1 MRKRQKTVFSIL
13 LISLLW
19 MATLSNAS
27 ELEDEIDNLI
37 LHIQDAFNSKNIES
51 YIGFFHANIRDVE
64 KTKIISK
71 IEDFQMERVAI
82 SKVLSRLINENQINL
97 HLRVKYDNAFSV
109 IIELWQLKL
118 VRIDGNWMVNIKEE
132 AGDIQTLYKISIPSG
147 RMERAKSVEINHI
160 DIQLVFNDAAVFYD
174 NLPNRDTAL
183 LIVGKGDLRFAP
195 SLEREQHQL
204 ELIYGKPVL
213 TDDLKYIYIRCSNS
227 FFKDNI
233 SITMPDDDAAPV
245 TQSEQNKAYSLFV
258 KHYSRS
264 FTIESSLNSERLSFL
279 PQGDEVVLEFEGQK
293 IGIYTYIYSP
303 FAEEEISF
311 FQWNEQRIVNL
322 YSPQTDDEKQQLFI
336 SIGQKFDITHYDIE
350 INYRPSDYYFSG
362 KAKVAVES
370 ELGNFN
376 MLKFKINS
384 ELQILRINDEDE
396 QQLFYTS
403 DKLRQTLYVYLPPS
417 LGKRNTALIEIYYR
431 GKVKPNT
438 AVTEMLRG
446 SQDKESFFM
455 IPISYETFM
464 YTQSSYWYPSP
475 ADDDYFTAKVRIT
488 IPPGYSLVANGVLVE
503 KSELVGLEGIQD
515 VEHVG
520 SPVFVF
526 ESKKPVKYL
535 SFIVGKL
542 SKVTEDSSGLPLQ
555 YFQASNVRGQPWDY
569 LEEAKR
575 ILTLY
580 ESWFGSYP
588 YENFSIVHRL
598 WPQIGGHSPPSFV
611 VLNDMLRVSQGY
623 RRTLSNSPVDLSRW
637 REYFLAHEIAHQ
649 WWGHGVTWDSYH
661 DQWLSEG
668 LAQFAS
674 VLYLKEKHGERAYSA
689 ILRKFSSWT
698 KRMTNWGAI
707 TMGSRISYF
716 NYEAF
721 QSIVYD
727 KTTLVLFL
735 LKDYLGQDVFFR
747 ALKEFFIQKRF
758 SQAKT
763 GDFIRIFEKVSGKDL
778 KSFFENW
785 FNSYLLP
792 EVSVT
797 HSLEKTGEQYQLKFT
812 IVQPENLFVFPLWIE
827 WKEGGEKK
835 RKRLLIE
842 KSIQDFSFSTS
853 EKPKNIVINP
863 DEAVPGVF
871 R

>member
-1 MRKRQKTVFSIL
+1 MKKRQKTVFSLL
-13 LISLLW
+13 LICLLW
-19 MATLSNAS
+19 MAVLSNAS

-37 LHIQDAFNSKNIES
+37 LQIQDAFNSKNIES
-51 YIGFFHANIRDVE
+51 YLSFFHANIKDIE
-64 KTKIISK
+64 KTKFICR
-71 IEDFQMERVAI
+71 IEDFQMERIAI
-82 SKVLSRLINENQINL
+82 HNVLLQLISENQINL
-97 HLRVKYDNAFSV
+97 HLRVKYDNAFSI
-109 IIELWQLKL
+109 IIELWRLKL
-118 VRIDGNWMVNIKEE
+118 VKIDGGWLVNFKEV

-147 RMERAKSVEINHI
+147 RMERAKFVEINHI
-160 DIQLVFNDAAVFYD
+160 DIQIVFNDAAVFYD
-174 NLPNRDTAL
+174 NLPNRETAL
-183 LIVGKGDLRFAP
+183 LIVGKGDLRFTP

-204 ELIYGKPVL
+204 ELVYGKPVL
-213 TDDLKYIYIRCSNS
+213 KDDLKYIYIRCSDS
-227 FFKDNI
+227 FFKENI
-233 SITMPDDDAAPV
+233 SITQPDDNAAAI
-245 TQSEQNKAYSLFV
+245 TQSERRKAYSLFV

-264 FTIESSLNSERLSFL
+264 FTIEDSLNNERLSFL

-293 IGIYTYIYSP
+293 IGIYTYAYSP

-311 FQWNEQRIVNL
+311 YQWDEQRIVNL

-336 SIGQKFDITHYDIE
+336 SIGQKFNVTHYDIE
-350 INYRPSDYYFSG
+350 INYRPLDSYFSG

-370 ELGNFN
+370 ELGTFN

-384 ELQILRINDEDE
+384 ELQILRIQDEE
-396 QQLFYTS
+396 KQQLFYTL

-417 LGKRNTALIEIYYR
+417 LGNRDTALVEIYYR
-431 GKVKPNT
+431 GKVVPIMPL
-438 AVTEMLRG
+438 TEMRQG
-446 SQDKESFFM
+446 SQDFV
-455 IPISYETFM
+455 IPIGYETYL

-475 ADDDYFTAKVRIT
+475 AEDDYFTAKISIT
-488 IPPGYSLVANGVLVE
+488 IPPGYSLVATGVLVE
-503 KSELVGLEGIQD
+503 KSKLMGLEGIRD

-542 SKVTEDSSGLPLQ
+542 SKLAEDSNPFPLQ
-555 YFQASNVRGQPWDY
+555 YYQALNVRGWPWDY
-569 LEEAKR
+569 LEETKK
-575 ILTLY
+575 ILALY
-580 ESWFGSYP
+580 VSWFGSYP
-588 YENFSIVHRL
+588 FESFSIVHRL
-598 WPQIGGHSPPSFV
+598 WPQIGGFSAPSFV
-611 VLNDMLRVSQGY
+611 VLNDMLQMSQEY
-623 RRTLSNSPVDLSRW
+623 RRSLINSPVALSRW
-637 REYFLAHEIAHQ
+637 REYFMAHEIAHQ
-649 WWGHGVTWDSYH
+649 WWGQGVTWNSYH
-661 DQWLSEG
+661 DLWLSEG

-674 VLYLKEKHGERAYSA
+674 VLYLKEKYGEKAYSA

-763 GDFIRIFEKVSGKDL
+763 SDFIRIFEKISGRDL
-778 KSFFENW
+778 RPFFENW

-797 HSLEKTGEQYQLKFT
+797 HSLEKTGKQYKLKFT
-812 IVQPENLFVFPLWIE
+812 IVQSKKLFVFPLWIE

-853 EKPKNIVINP
+853 KKPKNIVINP
-863 DEAVPGVF
+863 DEAVPGIF

>member
-1 MRKRQKTVFSIL
+1 MRKRKKTVFSLLVIL
-13 LISLLW
+13 LLW
-19 MATLSNAS
+19 MGTLSSAS
-27 ELEDEIDNLI
+27 ELKDDIDNLI
-37 LHIQDAFNSKNIES
+37 LQIQDAFNSNNIES
-51 YIGFFHANIRDVE
+51 YLGFFHPNIMDIE
-64 KTKIISK
+64 KTKFISK
-71 IEDFQMERVAI
+71 MEDFQMERIAI
-82 SKVLSRLINENQINL
+82 HKVLLQLINENQINL
-97 HLRVKYDNAFSV
+97 FLRVKYDNVFSV
-109 IIELWQLKL
+109 IIEFWRLRFVK
-118 VRIDGNWMVNIKEE
+118 IDGDWLVNFKET
-132 AGDIQTLYKISIPSG
+132 AGDIQTLHKISIPSG

-174 NLPNRDTAL
+174 NLPNRDTAV
-183 LIVGKGDLRFAP
+183 LIVGKGNLRFTP
-195 SLEREQHQL
+195 SLERERHQL
-204 ELIYGKPVL
+204 ELVYGQSFL
-213 TDDLKYIYIRCSNS
+213 TDDLKYVYIRCSDS

-233 SITMPDDDAAPV
+233 SITQPDGNAAPI
-245 TQSEQNKAYSLFV
+245 TRSEQNKAYSLFV
-258 KHYSRS
+258 KHYFRS
-264 FTIESSLNSERLSFL
+264 FTIEDSLNNERLSFL

-311 FQWNEQRIVNL
+311 YQWEEQRIVNL
-322 YSPQTDDEKQQLFI
+322 YSPRTDDEKQQLFI
-336 SIGQKFDITHYDIE
+336 SIGQKFNVTHYDIE
-350 INYRPSDYYFSG
+350 ISYRPLDYYFSG
-362 KAKVAVES
+362 KAKVTVES
-370 ELGNFN
+370 ELGTFN

-384 ELQILRINDEDE
+384 ELQILRINDEE
-396 QQLFYTS
+396 KQELFYTA

-417 LGKRNTALIEIYYR
+417 LGKRDTALIEIYYR
-431 GKVKPNT
+431 GKVEPHMPLP
-438 AVTEMLRG
+438 EMDRG
-446 SQDKESFFM
+446 SQDKETYFM
-455 IPISYETFM
+455 IPISYETYL

-475 ADDDYFTAKVRIT
+475 ADDDYFTAKVSFT

-503 KSELVGLEGIQD
+503 KFKLMGLEGIQD

-535 SFIVGKL
+535 FFIAGKL
-542 SKVTEDSSGLPLQ
+542 SKITEDSSGLPLQ
-555 YFQASNVRGQPWDY
+555 YFQASNVRGQPWNY
-569 LEEAKR
+569 LEEAKK
-575 ILTLY
+575 ILSLY
-580 ESWFGSYP
+580 ESRFGSYP
-588 YENFSIVHRL
+588 YKNFSIVHRL
-598 WPQIGGHSPPSFV
+598 WPQIGGHSSPSFV
-611 VLNDMLRVSQGY
+611 VINDMLRISQGY
-623 RRTLSNSPVDLSRW
+623 RRALSHSPVDLSRW

-649 WWGHGVTWDSYH
+649 WWGHGVTWASYH

-674 VLYLKEKHGERAYSA
+674 VLYLKEKYGERAYSA

-698 KRMTNWGAI
+698 KKMTNWGAI

-716 NYEAF
+716 NYAAF

-758 SQAKT
+758 SLAKT
-763 GDFIRIFEKVSGKDL
+763 GDFIRIFEKVSGRNL

-785 FNSYLLP
+785 FNSHLLP

-812 IVQPENLFVFPLWIE
+812 IVQPEKLFVFPLWIE

-842 KSIQDFSFSTS
+842 KSIQNFSFSTMG
-853 EKPKNIVINP
+853 KPKNIVINP
-863 DEAVPGVF
+863 DEAVPGIF

>member
-1 MRKRQKTVFSIL
+1 MRKKQKTAFSLL

-19 MATLSNAS
+19 MAALSNAS
-27 ELEDEIDNLI
+27 EPEDEIDNLI
-37 LHIQDAFNSKNIES
+37 FQIQDAFNSKNIES
-51 YIGFFHANIRDVE
+51 YLGFFHANITDIE
-64 KTKIISK
+64 KTKFISK
-71 IEDFQMERVAI
+71 IEDFQMERIAI
-82 SKVLSRLINENQINL
+82 HKVLLQLINENQINL
-97 HLRVKYDNAFSV
+97 HLRVKYDNVFSV
-109 IIELWQLKL
+109 IIELWRLRL
-118 VRIDGNWMVNIKEE
+118 VKIDGSWLVNFKEVT
-132 AGDIQTLYKISIPSG
+132 GDIQTLYKILIPSG

-160 DIQLVFNDAAVFYD
+160 DIQLVFHDAAVFYD

-183 LIVGKGDLRFAP
+183 LIVGKGDLRFTP

-204 ELIYGKPVL
+204 ELVYGKPVL
-213 TDDLKYIYIRCSNS
+213 TDDLKYIYIRCSDS
-227 FFKDNI
+227 FFEKNI
-233 SITMPDDDAAPV
+233 SIIQPDDDASPI
-245 TQSEQNKAYSLFV
+245 TQSEQSKAYSLFV
-258 KHYSRS
+258 KHYFRS
-264 FTIESSLNSERLSFL
+264 FTIEDSLNNERLSFL

-293 IGIYTYIYSP
+293 IGIYTYIYTP
-303 FAEEEISF
+303 FAEEEISLY
-311 FQWNEQRIVNL
+311 QWDEQRIVNL
-322 YSPQTDDEKQQLFI
+322 YSPRTDDDKQKLFI
-336 SIGQKFDITHYDIE
+336 SIGQKFNVTHYDIE
-350 INYRPSDYYFSG
+350 INYRPLDYYFSG

-370 ELGNFN
+370 ELGTFN

-384 ELQILRINDEDE
+384 ELQILRINDEE
-396 QQLFYTS
+396 KQQLFYTL
-403 DKLRQTLYVYLPPS
+403 DKLRQTLYVYLSPS
-417 LGKRNTALIEIYYR
+417 LGKRDTALVEIYYR
-431 GKVKPNT
+431 GKVAPNMPMT
-438 AVTEMLRG
+438 GRLRG
-446 SQDKESFFM
+446 SQDKESYIL
-455 IPISYETFM
+455 IPFSYETYL

-475 ADDDYFTAKVRIT
+475 VDDDYFTAKVSIT

-503 KSELVGLEGIQD
+503 KSELMGLEGIED

-526 ESKKPVKYL
+526 ESNKPVKYL

-542 SKVTEDSSGLPLQ
+542 SKIAEDSSLLPLR
-555 YFQASNVRGQPWDY
+555 YYQASNVHGEWDY
-569 LEEAKR
+569 LKEAKR

-580 ESWFGSYP
+580 VSWFGYYP
-588 YENFSIVHRL
+588 YENFSIVHRM
-598 WPQIGGHSPPSFV
+598 WPQIGGYSPPSFV
-611 VLNDMLRVSQGY
+611 VLNDRPRTAQRY
-623 RRTLSNSPVDLSRW
+623 RRSFIQSPVALLRW

-649 WWGHGVTWDSYH
+649 WWGQGVTWDSYH

-674 VLYLKEKHGERAYSA
+674 VLYLKEKYGERAYSA

-707 TMGSRISYF
+707 TMGLRISYF

-758 SQAKT
+758 SRAKT
-763 GDFIRIFEKVSGKDL
+763 GDFIRIFEKVSGRDL

-792 EVSVT
+792 EVRVT
-797 HSLEKTGEQYQLKFT
+797 HSLEKTGEQYRLKFT
-812 IVQPENLFVFPLWIE
+812 IVQPKKLFVFPLWVE
-827 WKEGGEKK
+827 WKEGREKK
-835 RKRLLIE
+835 RMKLLIE

-853 EKPKNIVINP
+853 KKPKNIVINP

>member
-1 MRKRQKTVFSIL
+1 MRKKQKTVFSLL

-27 ELEDEIDNLI
+27 EPEDEIDNLI
-37 LHIQDAFNSKNIES
+37 FQIQDAFNSKNIES
-51 YIGFFHANIRDVE
+51 YLGFFHANITDIE
-64 KTKIISK
+64 KTKFISK
-71 IEDFQMERVAI
+71 IEDFQMERIAI
-82 SKVLSRLINENQINL
+82 HKVLLQLINENQINL
-97 HLRVKYDNAFSV
+97 HLRVKYDNVFSV
-109 IIELWQLKL
+109 IIELWRLRL
-118 VRIDGNWMVNIKEE
+118 VKIDGGWLVNFKEV

-160 DIQLVFNDAAVFYD
+160 DIQLVFHDAAVFYD
-174 NLPNRDTAL
+174 NLPNRNTAL
-183 LIVGKGDLRFAP
+183 LIVGKGDLRFTP
-195 SLEREQHQL
+195 SLKRERHQL
-204 ELIYGKPVL
+204 GLVYGKPVL
-213 TDDLKYIYIRCSNS
+213 TDDLKYIYIRCSDS
-227 FFKDNI
+227 FFKENI
-233 SITMPDDDAAPV
+233 SITLPDDDAAPI

-264 FTIESSLNSERLSFL
+264 FTIEDSLNNERLSFL

-293 IGIYTYIYSP
+293 IGIYTYLYSP

-311 FQWNEQRIVNL
+311 YQWDEQRIVNL
-322 YSPQTDDEKQQLFI
+322 YSPQTDDDKQQLFI
-336 SIGQKFDITHYDIE
+336 SIGQKFNVTHYDIE
-350 INYRPSDYYFSG
+350 INYRPLDYYFSG

-370 ELGNFN
+370 EIGAFN

-384 ELQILRINDEDE
+384 ELQILRIYDEE
-396 QQLFYTS
+396 KQQLFYTL
-403 DKLRQTLYVYLPPS
+403 DKLRQTLYVYLSPS
-417 LGKRNTALIEIYYR
+417 LGNRDTALVEIYYR
-431 GKVKPNT
+431 GKVAPHMPLP
-438 AVTEMLRG
+438 EMDRG
-446 SQDKESFFM
+446 SQDKETYFM
-455 IPISYETFM
+455 IPISYETYL

-475 ADDDYFTAKVRIT
+475 ADDDFFTAKLRIT

-503 KSELVGLEGIQD
+503 KSELTGLEGIED

-542 SKVTEDSSGLPLQ
+542 SKIAEDSSLLPLQ
-555 YFQASNVRGQPWDY
+555 YYQASNVHGEWDY
-569 LEEAKR
+569 LKEAKR

-580 ESWFGSYP
+580 VSWFGSYP
-588 YENFSIVHRL
+588 YENFSIVHRM
-598 WPQIGGHSPPSFV
+598 WPQIGGYSPPSFV
-611 VLNDMLRVSQGY
+611 VLNDRPRTAPMY
-623 RRTLSNSPVDLSRW
+623 RRSLIHSPVALLRW

-649 WWGHGVTWDSYH
+649 WWGQGVTWDSYH
-661 DQWLSEG
+661 DIWLSEG

-674 VLYLKEKHGERAYSA
+674 VLYLKEKYGERACSA

-698 KRMTNWGAI
+698 KRMTKWGAI

-716 NYEAF
+716 NYTAF

-758 SQAKT
+758 SRAKT
-763 GDFIRIFEKVSGKDL
+763 GDFIRIFEKVSGRDL

-797 HSLEKTGEQYQLKFT
+797 HSLEKTGEQYRLKFT
-812 IVQPENLFVFPLWIE
+812 IVQPKKLFVFPLWVE

-835 RKRLLIE
+835 RMKLLIE

-853 EKPKNIVINP
+853 KKPKNIVINP

>member
-1 MRKRQKTVFSIL
+1 MRKRQKTVFSLL

-19 MATLSNAS
+19 MGTLSNTS
-27 ELEDEIDNLI
+27 EQKDEIDNLI
-37 LHIQDAFNSKNIES
+37 LHLQDAFNSKNIES
-51 YIGFFHANIRDVE
+51 YIGYFHPNIRDVE
-64 KTKIISK
+64 SSK
-71 IEDFQMERVAI
+71 ILSIFEDFQIKRVAI
-82 SKVLSRLINENQINL
+82 HKVLSRLISENQINL

-109 IIELWQLKL
+109 IIELWRLRL
-118 VRIDGNWMVNIKEE
+118 VKIDGNWLINFKEE

-160 DIQLVFNDAAVFYD
+160 DIQLVFHDAAVFYD

-183 LIVGKGDLRFAP
+183 LIVGKGDLRFSP

-213 TDDLKYIYIRCSNS
+213 TDTLKYIYIRCSDS
-227 FFKDNI
+227 FFKENI
-233 SITMPDDDAAPV
+233 SITKSGNDAAPI

-264 FTIESSLNSERLSFL
+264 FTIEDSLNNERLSFL

-293 IGIYTYIYSP
+293 IGIYTYVYSP

-311 FQWNEQRIVNL
+311 YQWDEQRIVNL
-322 YSPQTDDEKQQLFI
+322 YSPQTNDVKQQLFI
-336 SIGQKFDITHYDIE
+336 SIGQKFNVTHYDIE
-350 INYRPSDYYFSG
+350 INYRPLDYYFSG
-362 KAKVAVES
+362 KAIVSVES
-370 ELGNFN
+370 ELGTFN

-384 ELQILRINDEDE
+384 ELQILRINDEE
-396 QQLFYTS
+396 KQQLFYTL
-403 DKLRQTLYVYLPPS
+403 DKLRQALYVYLSPS
-417 LGKRNTALIEIYYR
+417 LGKRDTALIEIYYR
-431 GKVKPNT
+431 GKVVPIMPLP
-438 AVTEMLRG
+438 EMLRG
-446 SQDKESFFM
+446 SQDKETYFM
-455 IPISYETFM
+455 IPISYETYL

-475 ADDDYFTAKVRIT
+475 ADDDYFTAKVSFT
-488 IPPGYSLVANGVLVE
+488 VPPGYSLVANGVLVE
-503 KSELVGLEGIQD
+503 KSELMGLEGIQD

-542 SKVTEDSSGLPLQ
+542 AKIAEDSSLLPLQ
-555 YFQASNVRGQPWDY
+555 YYQAVDVHGEWDY
-569 LEEAKR
+569 LEEAKK
-575 ILTLY
+575 ILSLY

-598 WPQIGGHSPPSFV
+598 WPQIGGYSPPSFI
-611 VLNDMLRVSQGY
+611 VLNEKLRMAQGY
-623 RRTLSNSPVDLSRW
+623 RQSLINSPVALLRW
-637 REYFLAHEIAHQ
+637 REYFMAHEIAHQ
-649 WWGHGVTWDSYH
+649 WWGQGVTWDSYH

-674 VLYLKEKHGERAYSA
+674 VLYLKEKYGERAYSA

-747 ALKEFFIQKRF
+747 ALKEFFTQKRY

-763 GDFIRIFEKVSGKDL
+763 GDFIRIFEKISGRDL
-778 KSFFENW
+778 RPFFENW

-792 EVSVT
+792 EVRVT
-797 HSLEKTGEQYQLKFT
+797 HSLEKTGEQYKLKFN
-812 IVQPENLFVFPLWIE
+812 IVQSKKLFVFPLWIE

-853 EKPKNIVINP
+853 KKPKNIVINP
-863 DEAVPGVF
+863 DEAVPGIF

>member
-1 MRKRQKTVFSIL
+1 MRKRQKTVFSLL
-13 LISLLW
+13 LICLLW
-19 MATLSNAS
+19 MAVLSNAS

-37 LHIQDAFNSKNIES
+37 LQIQDAFNSKNIES
-51 YIGFFHANIRDVE
+51 YLGFFHANIKDSE
-64 KTKIISK
+64 KTKFISR
-71 IEDFQMERVAI
+71 IEDFQMERIAI
-82 SKVLSRLINENQINL
+82 HNVLLQLISENQINL
-97 HLRVKYDNAFSV
+97 HLRVKYDNVFSI
-109 IIELWQLKL
+109 IIELWRLKL
-118 VRIDGNWMVNIKEE
+118 VKIDGGWLVNFKEV

-183 LIVGKGDLRFAP
+183 LIIGKGDLRFTP

-204 ELIYGKPVL
+204 ELVYGKPVL
-213 TDDLKYIYIRCSNS
+213 KDDLKYLYIRCSDS
-227 FFKDNI
+227 FFKENI
-233 SITMPDDDAAPV
+233 SITQPDDNAAAI
-245 TQSEQNKAYSLFV
+245 TQSEQSKAYSLFV

-264 FTIESSLNSERLSFL
+264 FTIEDSLNNERLSFL

-293 IGIYTYIYSP
+293 IGIYTYVYSP
-303 FAEEEISF
+303 FAKEEISF
-311 FQWNEQRIVNL
+311 YQWDKQRIVNL

-336 SIGQKFDITHYDIE
+336 SIGQKFNVTHYDIE
-350 INYRPSDYYFSG
+350 INYRPLDSYFSG

-370 ELGNFN
+370 ELGTFN

-384 ELQILRINDEDE
+384 ELQILRIQDEE
-396 QQLFYTS
+396 KQQLFYTL

-417 LGKRNTALIEIYYR
+417 LGNRDTALVEIYYR
-431 GKVKPNT
+431 GKVVPIMPL
-438 AVTEMLRG
+438 TEMRRG
-446 SQDKESFFM
+446 SQDFM
-455 IPISYETFM
+455 IPIGYETYL

-475 ADDDYFTAKVRIT
+475 ADDDYFTAKVSIT
-488 IPPGYSLVANGVLVE
+488 IPPGYSLVATGVLVE
-503 KSELVGLEGIQD
+503 KSKLMGLEGIRD

-542 SKVTEDSSGLPLQ
+542 SKLAEDSTPFPLQ
-555 YFQASNVRGQPWDY
+555 YYQALNVRGWPWDY
-569 LEEAKR
+569 LEETKK
-575 ILTLY
+575 ILALY
-580 ESWFGSYP
+580 VSWFGSYP
-588 YENFSIVHRL
+588 FESFSIVHRL
-598 WPQIGGHSPPSFV
+598 WPQIGGFSPPSFV
-611 VLNDMLRVSQGY
+611 VLNDMLQMSQEY
-623 RRTLSNSPVDLSRW
+623 RRSLISSPVALSRW
-637 REYFLAHEIAHQ
+637 REYFMAHEIAHQ
-649 WWGHGVTWDSYH
+649 WWGQGVTWDSYH
-661 DQWLSEG
+661 DLWLSEG

-674 VLYLKEKHGERAYSA
+674 VLYLKEKYGEKAFSA

-758 SQAKT
+758 SKAKT
-763 GDFIRIFEKVSGKDL
+763 GDFIRIFEKISGRDL
-778 KSFFENW
+778 RPFFENW

-792 EVSVT
+792 EVSVA
-797 HSLEKTGEQYQLKFT
+797 HSLEKTGKQYRLKFT
-812 IVQPENLFVFPLWIE
+812 IVQSKKLFVFPLWIE

-853 EKPKNIVINP
+853 KKPKNIVINP
-863 DEAVPGVF
+863 DEAVPGIF

>member
-1 MRKRQKTVFSIL
+1 MRKKQKTVFSLL

-27 ELEDEIDNLI
+27 EPEDEIDNLI
-37 LHIQDAFNSKNIES
+37 FQIQDAFNSKNIES
-51 YIGFFHANIRDVE
+51 YLGFFHANITDIE
-64 KTKIISK
+64 KTEFISK
-71 IEDFQMERVAI
+71 IEDFQMERIAI
-82 SKVLSRLINENQINL
+82 YKVLLQLINENQINL
-97 HLRVKYDNAFSV
+97 HLRVKYDNVFSI
-109 IIELWQLKL
+109 IIELWRLRL
-118 VRIDGNWMVNIKEE
+118 VKIDGGWLVNFKEV

-160 DIQLVFNDAAVFYD
+160 DIQLVFHDAAVFYD

-183 LIVGKGDLRFAP
+183 LIVGKGDLRFTP

-204 ELIYGKPVL
+204 ELVYGKPVL
-213 TDDLKYIYIRCSNS
+213 TDDLKYIYIRCSDS
-227 FFKDNI
+227 FFKKNI
-233 SITMPDDDAAPV
+233 SITQPDDDASPI
-245 TQSEQNKAYSLFV
+245 TQSEQSKAYSLFV

-264 FTIESSLNSERLSFL
+264 FTIEESLNNERVSFL

-293 IGIYTYIYSP
+293 IGIYTYLYSP
-303 FAEEEISF
+303 FAEEEISLY
-311 FQWNEQRIVNL
+311 QWDEQRIVNL
-322 YSPQTDDEKQQLFI
+322 YSPQIDDDKQQLFI
-336 SIGQKFDITHYDIE
+336 SIDQKFNVTHYDIE
-350 INYRPSDYYFSG
+350 INYRPLDYYFSG

-370 ELGNFN
+370 EIGAFN

-384 ELQILRINDEDE
+384 ELQILRIYDEE
-396 QQLFYTS
+396 KQQLFYTL
-403 DKLRQTLYVYLPPS
+403 DKLRQTLYVYLSPS
-417 LGKRNTALIEIYYR
+417 LGNRDTALVEIYYR
-431 GKVKPNT
+431 GKVAPHMPLP
-438 AVTEMLRG
+438 EMDRG
-446 SQDKESFFM
+446 SQDKETYFM
-455 IPISYETFM
+455 IPISYETYL

-475 ADDDYFTAKVRIT
+475 VDDDYFTAKVRIT

-503 KSELVGLEGIQD
+503 KSELMGLESIED

-526 ESKKPVKYL
+526 ESNKPVKYL

-542 SKVTEDSSGLPLQ
+542 SKIAEDSSLLPLQ
-555 YFQASNVRGQPWDY
+555 YYQASNVHGEWDY
-569 LEEAKR
+569 LKEAKR

-580 ESWFGSYP
+580 VSWFGYYP
-588 YENFSIVHRL
+588 YENFSIVHRM
-598 WPQIGGHSPPSFV
+598 WPQIGGYSPPSFV
-611 VLNDMLRVSQGY
+611 VLNDWPRTAQMY
-623 RRTLSNSPVDLSRW
+623 RRSLIHSPVALLRW

-649 WWGHGVTWDSYH
+649 WWGQGVTWDSYH

-674 VLYLKEKHGERAYSA
+674 VLYLKEKYGERAYYA

-758 SQAKT
+758 SRAKT
-763 GDFIRIFEKVSGKDL
+763 GDFIRIFEKVSGRDL

-797 HSLEKTGEQYQLKFT
+797 HSLEKTGEQYRLKFT
-812 IVQPENLFVFPLWIE
+812 IVQPKKLFVFPLWVE

-835 RKRLLIE
+835 RMKLLIE

-853 EKPKNIVINP
+853 KKPKNIVINP

>member
-1 MRKRQKTVFSIL
+1 MRRSQKTVFSLL
-13 LISLLW
+13 LISLFW
-19 MATLSNAS
+19 ISTLSLAS
-27 ELEDEIDNLI
+27 DPEDEIDNLI
-37 LHIQDAFNSKNIES
+37 VQVQDAFNSKNIES
-51 YIGFFHANIRDVE
+51 FLGFFHANIRDLE

-71 IEDFQMERVAI
+71 IEDFQMERIAI
-82 SKVLSRLINENQINL
+82 HKVLLRLVNENQISL
-97 HLRVKYDNAFSV
+97 HLRVKYDNVFSV
-109 IIELWQLKL
+109 IIELWQLRL
-118 VRIDGNWMVNIKEE
+118 VKIDGVWLVNFKDV
-132 AGDIQTLYKISIPSG
+132 AGDIQTLYKISIPSQ
-147 RMERAKSVEINHI
+147 RMERAESIEINHI
-160 DIQLVFNDAAVFYD
+160 DIQLVFHDAAVFYD

-183 LIVGKGDLRFAP
+183 LIVGKGDLRFVP

-204 ELIYGKPVL
+204 ELIYRKPIL
-213 TDDLKYIYIRCSNS
+213 TDDLKYVYIRCSNS
-227 FFKDNI
+227 FFKNNI
-233 SITMPDDDAAPV
+233 FISQPDDDAAPI
-245 TQSEQNKAYSLFV
+245 TQSERNKAYSLFV

-264 FTIESSLNSERLSFL
+264 FTIENSLNSERLSFL
-279 PQGDEVVLEFEGQK
+279 PQGDEVVLEFEGEK

-311 FQWNEQRIVNL
+311 YQWKEQRIVNL
-322 YSPQTDDEKQQLFI
+322 YSPQTDDNKQQLFI

-350 INYRPSDYYFSG
+350 INYRPLDYYFSG
-362 KAKVAVES
+362 KAQVLVES
-370 ELGNFN
+370 EIGSFN
-376 MLKFKINS
+376 MVKFKINS
-384 ELQILRINDEDE
+384 DLQILRINDEE
-396 QQLFYTS
+396 KQQLFYTF
-403 DKLRQTLYVYLPPS
+403 DKLRQTLYVYLSPS
-417 LGKRNTALIEIYYR
+417 LGKRETALVEIYYR
-431 GKVKPNT
+431 GKVLPNMPLP
-438 AVTEMLRG
+438 ERLRG
-446 SQDKESFFM
+446 SQDKESSFM
-455 IPISYETFM
+455 IPISYETYL

-503 KSELVGLEGIQD
+503 KSELLGLEGIED

-542 SKVTEDSSGLPLQ
+542 FKIAEDSSLLLLQ
-555 YFQASNVRGQPWDY
+555 YYQASDVHGEWDY
-569 LEEAKR
+569 LKEAKR

-580 ESWFGSYP
+580 VSWFGYYP

-598 WPQIGGHSPPSFV
+598 WPQIGGFSPPSFV
-611 VLNDMLRVSQGY
+611 VLNDKLRMAQGY
-623 RRTLSNSPVDLSRW
+623 RRSLINSPVALLRW
-637 REYFLAHEIAHQ
+637 REYFMAHEIAHQ
-649 WWGHGVTWDSYH
+649 WWGQGVTWDSYH
-661 DQWLSEG
+661 DIWLSEG

-674 VLYLKEKHGERAYSA
+674 VLYLKEKYGERAYSA

-707 TMGSRISYF
+707 TMGSRISYY

-721 QSIVYD
+721 QSIVYN

-763 GDFIRIFEKVSGKDL
+763 GDFIRIFEKVSGRDL
-778 KSFFENW
+778 RPFFENW

-812 IVQPENLFVFPLWIE
+812 VVQSKKLFVFPLWIE

-835 RKRLLIE
+835 RKRVLIE
-842 KSIQDFSFSTS
+842 RSIQDFSFSTL

>member
-1 MRKRQKTVFSIL
+1 MKKRQKTVFSLL
-13 LISLLW
+13 LICLLW
-19 MATLSNAS
+19 MAVLSNAS

-37 LHIQDAFNSKNIES
+37 LQIQDAFNSKNIES
-51 YIGFFHANIRDVE
+51 YLSFFHANIKDIE
-64 KTKIISK
+64 KTKFISR
-71 IEDFQMERVAI
+71 IEDFQMERIAI
-82 SKVLSRLINENQINL
+82 HNVLLQLISENQINL
-97 HLRVKYDNAFSV
+97 HLRVKYDNAFSI
-109 IIELWQLKL
+109 IIELWRLKL
-118 VRIDGNWMVNIKEE
+118 VKIDGGWLVNFKEV

-160 DIQLVFNDAAVFYD
+160 DIQIVFNDAAVFYD
-174 NLPNRDTAL
+174 NLPNRETAL
-183 LIVGKGDLRFAP
+183 LIVGKGDLRFTP

-204 ELIYGKPVL
+204 ELVYGKPVL
-213 TDDLKYIYIRCSNS
+213 KDDLKYIYIRCSDS
-227 FFKDNI
+227 FFKENI
-233 SITMPDDDAAPV
+233 SITQPDDNAAAI
-245 TQSEQNKAYSLFV
+245 TQSEQRKAYSLFV

-264 FTIESSLNSERLSFL
+264 FTIEDSLNNERLSFL

-293 IGIYTYIYSP
+293 IGIYTYVYSP

-311 FQWNEQRIVNL
+311 YQWDEQRIVNL

-336 SIGQKFDITHYDIE
+336 SIGQKFNVTHYDIE
-350 INYRPSDYYFSG
+350 INYRPLDSYFSG

-370 ELGNFN
+370 DLGTFN

-384 ELQILRINDEDE
+384 ELQILRIQDEE
-396 QQLFYTS
+396 KQQLFYTL
-403 DKLRQTLYVYLPPS
+403 DKLRQTLYVYLSPS
-417 LGKRNTALIEIYYR
+417 LGNRDTALVEIYYR
-431 GKVKPNT
+431 GKVVPIMPL
-438 AVTEMLRG
+438 TEMRQG
-446 SQDKESFFM
+446 SQDFV
-455 IPISYETFM
+455 IPIGYETYL

-475 ADDDYFTAKVRIT
+475 ADDDYFTAKVSIT
-488 IPPGYSLVANGVLVE
+488 IPPGYSLVATGVLVE
-503 KSELVGLEGIQD
+503 KSKLMGLEGIRD

-542 SKVTEDSSGLPLQ
+542 SKLAEDSNPFPLQ
-555 YFQASNVRGQPWDY
+555 YYQALNVRGWPWDY
-569 LEEAKR
+569 LEETKK
-575 ILTLY
+575 ILALY
-580 ESWFGSYP
+580 VSWFGSYP
-588 YENFSIVHRL
+588 FESFSIVHRL
-598 WPQIGGHSPPSFV
+598 WPQIGGFSPPSFV
-611 VLNDMLRVSQGY
+611 VLNDMLQMSQEY
-623 RRTLSNSPVDLSRW
+623 RRSLINSPVALSRW
-637 REYFLAHEIAHQ
+637 REYFMAHEIAHQ
-649 WWGHGVTWDSYH
+649 WWGQGVTWDSYH
-661 DQWLSEG
+661 DIWLSEG

-674 VLYLKEKHGERAYSA
+674 VLYLKEKYGEKAYSA

-763 GDFIRIFEKVSGKDL
+763 SDFIRIFEKISGRDL
-778 KSFFENW
+778 RPFFENW

-797 HSLEKTGEQYQLKFT
+797 HSLEKTGKQYKLKFT
-812 IVQPENLFVFPLWIE
+812 IVQSKKLFVFPLWIE

-853 EKPKNIVINP
+853 KKPKNIVINP
-863 DEAVPGVF
+863 DEAVPGIF